1 MRKVHITLVG
11 GQPAPVYLGIKDD
24 GQANTVVLVCSP
36 QSRVEAERI
45 KEQFPKR
52 TMIVRECHPV
62 LLQEIETL
70 AMELYEEFSDYEIVV
85 NLTSGTK
92 LWSLTFFRV
101 FYKSAHSH
109 FIYIDQNNSITDIL
123 TKDSHVGTINT
134 LKRFELYGTPLT
146 SFRLLN
152 EYDENDLKVA
162 TEIEKLRKKSKSEFH
177 QLTVKGDFR
186 EQEDRIVRNTENGS
200 SLEFSLEENW
210 AVVQLY
216 CSYSKRF
223 EKREFCCQHLFQ
235 LLFNYGWFEL
245 KTANEL
251 RKNERIGNIWLNCE
265 FADSGGNP
273 KNEIDII
280 AELENRLLFV
290 ECKTMI
296 RDTTDIDKFSSALRN
311 FSGTSSTGIF
321 VTNDMPTD
329 LSRPR
334 YEHALEKC
342 KDNGILTFNFS
353 VCKSDPVGCPPLNAI
368 INEQLQFQNKR

>member
-45 KEQFPKR
+45 KAQFPKR
-52 TMIVRECHPV
+52 QMIVRECHPV
-62 LLQEIETL
+62 LLQEIEAL
-70 AMELYEEFSDYEIVV
+70 AMALYEEFSDYEIVV

-101 FYKSAHSH
+101 FYQSAHSH

-123 TKDSHVGTINT
+123 TKEAHVGTINT

-146 SFRLLN
+146 SFRLLD
-152 EYDENDLKVA
+152 EYDEDDLRVA
-162 TEIEKLRKKSKSEFH
+162 SEIEILRKKNKFEFL
-177 QLTVKGDFR
+177 QLTSKVELPELEG
-186 EQEDRIVRNTENGS
+186 RIVQKTENGS
-200 SLEFSLEENW
+200 LLDFSLDEKW
-210 AVVQLY
+210 AVIQL
-216 CSYSKRF
+216 CSYNRKII
-223 EKREFCCQHLFQ
+223 KKQFCCQHLPE
-235 LLFNYGWFEL
+235 LLFNFGWFEL

-251 RKNERIGNIWLNCE
+251 RKNERIRNIWLNCK
-265 FADSGGNP
+265 FADSEGNP

-296 RDTTDIDKFSSALRN
+296 HDTTDIDKFSSALRN

-321 VTNDMPTD
+321 VTNDLPND
-329 LSRPR
+329 KSRPR
-334 YEHALEKC
+334 YEHAMEKC

-353 VCKSDPVGCPPLNAI
+353 MWRNNPCGCPSLNTI
-368 INEQLQFQNKR
+368 INEQLKYQNKR